1 MFPIRID
8 NLNTALNVKPSD
20 MSKDIQKNKQ
30 CWVQGCKEPQNKNGW
45 LCDKHEKESIKGKD
59 LKIGVPTYSGNNPNI
74 PK

>member
-1 MFPIRID
+1 
-8 NLNTALNVKPSD
+8 